1 MPKSVRCACAALLIA
16 LLGCSDGPTDLPDAS
31 RDRIVFASGAS
42 GNSDIYAM
50 DQDGGALVQLTAM
63 PSQDTQ
69 PAPSP
74 DGTRIAFS
82 SVEGPDY
89 ISVMNAD
96 GSGVTRLTGG
106 PLGRFPGEAA
116 SPSWSPDSRKIL
128 FTGTLGD
135 NSDLFVMN
143 ADGSSWV
150 NLTNDDTVRE
160 DVGAWSPDGRHI
172 AFVRWA
178 GLPALP
184 HIHVMDA
191 DGHNVRQLTSGDVL
205 DFWPAW
211 SPDSRQIVFA
221 RESLDGMIRRILAL
235 GAGGTGLR
243 ELTHNQ
249 ARDGEPS
256 WSRDGK
262 RLLFTSTLGS
272 STHTADVWT
281 IRGDGLQAVNLTG
294 TPGLHEVSPRWLPV
308 P

>member
-1 MPKSVRCACAALLIA
+1 VSDLSKRAAAGLILFA
-16 LLGCSDGPTDLPDAS
+16 LGCGDGPTDLPDAS

-42 GNSDIYAM
+42 GTYDIYAM
-50 DQDGGALVQLTAM
+50 DQDGGNLVQLTAM
-63 PSQDTQ
+63 PGQEAQ

-96 GSGVTRLTGG
+96 GSGVTQLTGR
-106 PLGRFPGEAA
+106 LGRFPGEAA
-116 SPSWSPDSRKIL
+116 SPSWSPDGSKIL

-143 ADGSSWV
+143 ADGTSPV
-150 NLTNDDTVRE
+150 NLTNDDSVRD
-160 DVGAWSPDGRHI
+160 DVGAWSPDGRRI

-178 GLPALP
+178 GDPAQP
-184 HIHVMDA
+184 HIHVMNA
-191 DGHNVRQLTSGDVL
+191 DGSNVRQLTRSNAL

-211 SPDSRQIVFA
+211 SPDSRQIVFT
-221 RESLDGMIRRILAL
+221 RETQDGMISQIFAI
-235 GAGGTGLR
+235 GVGGSDLR
-243 ELTHNQ
+243 QLTHDQ
-249 ARDGEPS
+249 ARNAKPS

-262 RLLFTSTLGS
+262 KLLFTSTLGS
-272 STHTADVWT
+272 STQTADIWT
-281 IRGDGLQAVNLTG
+281 TRGDGLQAVNLTQS
-294 TPGLHEVSPRWLPV
+294 PAVHEAGPHWLPV